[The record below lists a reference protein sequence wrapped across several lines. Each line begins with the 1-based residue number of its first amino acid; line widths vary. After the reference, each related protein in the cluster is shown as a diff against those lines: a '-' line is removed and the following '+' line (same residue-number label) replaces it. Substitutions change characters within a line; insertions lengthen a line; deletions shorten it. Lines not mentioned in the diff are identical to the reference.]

1 MMRREMIQSSYK
13 MRTTKDQNQGTG
25 ILTLWIGAFKC
36 VNSPDFLL
44 EAKDCALESEP
55 QCGAVTGS
63 LSLTDGYSPASSFPI
78 PLEPLR
84 TLLLYSFTFTL
95 LVLYQFYT
103 TLFVTVLFISH
114 LLYTRC
120 LPAFP
125 RRLE

>member
-1 MMRREMIQSSYK
+1 MIQSSYK

-44 EAKDCALESEP
+44 EAKDCALEPEP

-63 LSLTDGYSPASSFPI
+63 LSLTDGYSPSSSFPI

-84 TLLLYSFTFTL
+84 TYSTYSTLSHSLSWCAIPILYHSFCCCSIYIFSLLYA
-95 LVLYQFYT
+95 
-103 TLFVTVLFISH
+103 
-114 LLYTRC
+114 RC
-120 LPAFP
+120 LSAFP